1 MISAVLLLL
10 ALGFSLL
17 SNAWVHAAQP
27 VYVDAPLQ
35 AALDAGQ
42 DPIEFVVTY
51 DHQPTAADVDFL
63 RGLNVRAVVMD
74 HLPMATVIGDSSAVQ
89 ALASQPG
96 VLSLA
101 YNSQLQYDGQA
112 KGREHFFGT
121 VPVSESWWISTMN
134 VEKTWKEGIEGQ
146 GVGIAVVDSGVD
158 ATNPSLGYRF
168 PNGERFGSERVIQNV
183 KVLTVG
189 ELATSEPLGPDQLYI
204 ENQPNTD
211 TTGGHGTS
219 VSGSAVGTGTAS
231 DGVYLGVAPKANII
245 GLGAGDTLVIF
256 HIIASF
262 NYILGH
268 KDQYNIRI
276 NSNSWGPGNDDP
288 ADPIN
293 VATKKMH
300 DAGIAVF
307 FSAGNSGPGPGTIG
321 GFKVHPWVIAIAAS
335 QYSKGLTRFS
345 SRGFPND
352 PTRIPAVTAPG
363 ENLIVTRAITGTTD
377 TVLSPT
383 DFGNVLPQYLL
394 QYTTF
399 GGTSGAAPMA
409 AGVGALVLSANPSI
423 TPDQLKD
430 LLKATADPM
439 PGYLPF
445 QVGAGHINAGRAVE
459 RALTGFFD
467 PGTIKVEAK
476 GLQRFHFVAFEA
488 FGLAI
493 PVASTP
499 VDNNFPTFNG
509 AERFDVTVS
518 WQNPSTPA
526 GWVVRLYT
534 PTDVSILR
542 QPLAGGA
549 SLNGIA
555 SEPGST
561 SLSFS
566 MIGADTIA
574 SHYNLGFTMGT
585 WDVAVFN
592 TGPGEKYNVD
602 VAVAYPQP
610 GKMKMNS
617 GHSVEAQEQGNHET
631 SGEVFAVFQNYD
643 GSIQARQ
650 SLGWA
655 ASGFPLSITATLTQ
669 PQGQIVKVIQIVI
682 ADGRGNTIEW
692 LDGFVMTRADIST
705 RISEI
710 QTQLLTASPD
720 QAATLQAEL
729 TMLEAVLLTAPLTES
744 LPTA

>member
-1 MISAVLLLL
+1 M
-10 ALGFSLL
+10 GFPLL
-17 SNAWVHAAQP
+17 STIAVRASQP
-27 VYVDAPLQ
+27 VHIDVPLQ
-35 AALDAGQ
+35 AAIDAGQ

-74 HLPMATVIGDSSAVQ
+74 YLPMATVVGDSSDVL

-96 VLSLA
+96 VVSLA
-101 YNSQLQYDGQA
+101 YNSQLEYDGQA
-112 KGREHFFGT
+112 KSREHFFGT
-121 VPVSESWWISTMN
+121 VPVSESWWLSTMN
-134 VEKTWKEGIEGQ
+134 VQKAWKQGAEGQ
-146 GVGIAVVDSGVD
+146 GIGIAVVDSGVD
-158 ATNPSLGYRF
+158 ATNPSLGYSF
-168 PNGERFGSERVIQNV
+168 PDGQRFGPERVIQNV

-219 VSGSAVGTGTAS
+219 VSGSAVGTGAAS
-231 DGVYLGVAPKANII
+231 DGVYLGVAPRANII

-256 HIIASF
+256 HIVASF

-276 NSNSWGPGNDDP
+276 NSNSWGPGSADP

-293 VATKKMH
+293 IATRKMH

-352 PTRIPAVTAPG
+352 LTRIPALAAPG
-363 ENLIVTRAITGTTD
+363 ENLIATRAITGTTD
-377 TVLSPT
+377 TALSPT
-383 DFGNVLPQYLL
+383 DVGNVLPQYVLR
-394 QYTTF
+394 YTTF

-409 AGVGALVLSANPSI
+409 AGVGALVLSANPAI

-445 QVGAGHINAGRAVE
+445 QVGVGHINAGRAVE
-459 RALTGFFD
+459 HALTGTFD
-467 PGTIKVEAK
+467 PGTIKVEAR
-476 GLQRFHFVAFEA
+476 GLQKFHFTAFEA

-499 VDNNFPTFNG
+499 IDNNFPTFNG

-518 WQNPSTPA
+518 WQNPSTPG

-534 PTDVSILR
+534 PKDQSILR
-542 QPLAGGA
+542 QPLAGGV

-555 SEPGST
+555 SQPGAT

-566 MIGADTIA
+566 IDGADTIA
-574 SHYNLGFTMGT
+574 SHYNPGFSMGT

-602 VAVAYPQP
+602 VTVTYPQH
-610 GKMKMNS
+610 GKMNMKT
-617 GHSVEAQEQGNHET
+617 GHTIEAQEQGSHET
-631 SGEVFAVFQNYD
+631 SGEIFAVFQNYD
-643 GSIQARQ
+643 GSVQARQ
-650 SLGWA
+650 SLGFA
-655 ASGFPLSITATLTQ
+655 ASGIQLSITATLTQ
-669 PQGQIVKVIQIVI
+669 PQGQITQVIQIVI
-682 ADGRGNTIEW
+682 DDGRGNTIEW
-692 LDGFVMTRADIST
+692 LDGFVMIQTDINA
-705 RISEI
+705 RIGEI
-710 QTQLLTASPD
+710 QTQLLTATPD
-720 QAATLQAEL
+720 QAAALQAEL
-729 TMLEAVLLTAPLTES
+729 TQLNAALLASPLTES
-744 LPTA
+744 LPAV

>member
-1 MISAVLLLL
+1 MISALILLL
-10 ALGFSLL
+10 ALGVSLL
-17 SNAWVHAAQP
+17 STTGVHAAQRA
-27 VYVDAPLQ
+27 YVDASLQ
-35 AALDAGQ
+35 AALAAGQ

-74 HLPMATVIGDSSAVQ
+74 YLPMATVIGDSSSVQ
-89 ALASQPG
+89 ALAGQPG

-112 KGREHFFGT
+112 KGREHFYGT

-134 VEKTWKEGIEGQ
+134 VEKAWTKGIEGQ
-146 GVGIAVVDSGVD
+146 GIGIAVVDSGVD

-168 PNGERFGSERVIQNV
+168 PSGERFGSERVIQNV

-189 ELATSEPLGPDQLYI
+189 ELVTSEPLGPDQLYI
-204 ENQPNTD
+204 ENQPDTD
-211 TTGGHGTS
+211 TSGGHGTS
-219 VSGSAVGTGTAS
+219 VAGSAAGTGAAS

-256 HIIASF
+256 HIVASF

-268 KDQYNIRI
+268 REQYNIRI

-307 FSAGNSGPGPGTIG
+307 FSVGNSGPGPGTIG

-345 SRGFPND
+345 SRGFPD
-352 PTRIPAVTAPG
+352 DLTRIPAVTAPG

-383 DFGNVLPQYLL
+383 DVGNVLPQYLL
-394 QYTTF
+394 RYTTF

-459 RALTGFFD
+459 YALTGAFE
-467 PGTIKVEAK
+467 PGNIKVEAK
-476 GLQRFHFVAFEA
+476 GLQKFHFVAFEA
-488 FGLAI
+488 FGLAV

-499 VDNNFPTFNG
+499 IDNNFPTFNR

-534 PTDVSILR
+534 PTDQSILR
-542 QPLAGGA
+542 QPIAGGA
-549 SLNGIA
+549 SLNGVA
-555 SEPGST
+555 SEPATT

-566 MIGADTIA
+566 MVGADAIA
-574 SHYNLGFTMGT
+574 SHYNPGFTMGT

-592 TGPGEKYNVD
+592 TGAGEKYNVD
-602 VAVAYPQP
+602 VTVTYPQH
-610 GKMKMNS
+610 GKMS
-617 GHSVEAQEQGNHET
+617 LRTGLTVETQEQGFHES

-650 SLGWA
+650 SLGSA
-655 ASGFPLSITATLTQ
+655 TSGIPLSITATLTQ
-669 PQGQIVKVIQIVI
+669 PQGQIVQVVQIVV

-692 LDGFVMTRADIST
+692 LDGFVMTQTDISA

-710 QTQLLTASPD
+710 QTQLLTATPVE
-720 QAATLQAEL
+720 AATLQAEL
-729 TMLEAVLLTAPLTES
+729 AQLNAVLLAAPLTES
-744 LPTA
+744 LTTA